1 MAFSEVKAAGGAGSF
16 REDEK
21 FVFFFFTWK
30 FELPIRHVRGQLDSQ
45 A

>member
-21 FVFFFFTWK
+21 FVFFFTWK